1 MRAVDLTTVKKK
13 PLPRWFRPG
22 GAKAKAAAQPRV
34 SRDVD
39 DALPPSPTKE
49 GPDERT
55 GEPVGERTP
64 RRRVTRQL
72 RSTRDDVGGHDDGG
86 MSRAIEPA
94 SRRKACRLG

>member
-39 DALPPSPTKE
+39 GALPPSPAKKR
-49 GPDERT
+49 PDERT
-55 GEPVGERTP
+55 GEPVGERAP
-64 RRRVTRQL
+64 HRRMTRQM
-72 RSTRDDVGGHDDGG
+72 RSTTPGATRH
-86 MSRAIEPA
+86 R
-94 SRRKACRLG
+94 